1 MKQVFQDFKSGI
13 PTLHTMPEPNINNN
27 AITVQIASPI
37 LSPNMNSMA
46 DKPIA

>member
-27 AITVQIASPI
+27 QVLVKSICSLISPGTEGMLYFI
-37 LSPNMNSMA
+37 W
-46 DKPIA
+46 